1 MSDQISISMKAI
13 RWVESG
19 SEESVLTLFVLAL
32 AINYICSDFPGQW
45 QIKTITGDVIEAIST
60 ASIYTYTFTVQRF
73 LHGYLEIYIYDL
85 LEKKPTRQF
94 TER

>member
-1 MSDQISISMKAI
+1 MPDQISISMKAI
-13 RWVESG
+13 RWVASG
-19 SEESVLTLFVLAL
+19 SEGSVLILFVLDL

-45 QIKTITGDVIEAIST
+45 QIKNITGDVIEAIST

-73 LHGYLEIYIYDL
+73 LHGYLEIYTYM